1 MQWPVGILV
10 LLLVIVLTA
19 WLCVRE
25 GFQPALPNVLPGK
38 IPFLDES
45 LWADKI
51 ANAPAPA
58 GTDITGEIIYSNANV
73 MANVTKIKQDVAA
86 LGFAIPGMVK
96 DSVAQQ
102 VPVSIGSSLR
112 DFGYPMT
119 DAIYGQKA
127 YALHSL
133 THGVS
138 DCKMQGNQVL
148 GTVSNE

>member
-10 LLLVIVLTA
+10 LSLVVVLTA

-25 GFQPALPNVLPGK
+25 GFRSDLPNVLPGK

-45 LWADKI
+45 LWKDKI
-51 ANAPAPA
+51 PNAPAPA
-58 GTDITGEIIYSNANV
+58 GTDITGEIVYSNADV

-102 VPVSIGSSLR
+102 VPVSLGSSLR

-119 DAIYGQKA
+119 DSLYGQRA
-127 YALHSL
+127 FALHSL
-133 THGVS
+133 THNVPI
-138 DCKMQGNQVL
+138 CQMQGDQVL

>member
-1 MQWPVGILV
+1 MQWPIGILT
-10 LLLVIVLTA
+10 LLLVVVLTT

-25 GFQPALPNVLPGK
+25 GFRPDLPNVLPGK

-45 LWADKI
+45 LWTDKI

-58 GTDITGEIIYSNANV
+58 GTDITGEIVYSNADV

-86 LGFAIPGMVK
+86 LGFAIPGMVR
-96 DSVAQQ
+96 DNVAQQ

-119 DAIYGQKA
+119 DSLYGQRA
-127 YALHSL
+127 FALHSL
-133 THGVS
+133 THNVPICQMKG
-138 DCKMQGNQVL
+138 DEGL